1 MDVDIGGYEDHNE
14 WLITNV
20 IVGEKKNVL
29 GQTTG
34 GGVWMICKER
44 VEEEKERKKK
54 IRKTREGNEGPFILF
69 WALVGA
75 GGV

>member
-1 MDVDIGGYEDHNE
+1 
-14 WLITNV
+14 
-20 IVGEKKNVL
+20 
-29 GQTTG
+29 
-34 GGVWMICKER
+34 MICKER